1 MPFLKD
7 KNNNIPVSKTNI
19 NDSKNFI
26 NLNNLSFFINSI
38 NKIAGYLCAFIVVLM
53 TLNVFL
59 VVVLRYLFGISF
71 IWMQE
76 TYVWMHA
83 YIFMLGAGFTYLN
96 DDHVRIDI
104 IYRTASQ
111 NYRAIVDLIG
121 NVFLLLPFLYIIWS
135 YSFPFVYKSWQMNEI
150 SREAGGLSMLYLLKL
165 AILLFVILLFI
176 QSVSKIINNFLN
188 LIKK

>member
-1 MPFLKD
+1 M
-7 KNNNIPVSKTNI
+7 
-19 NDSKNFI
+19 FI
-26 NLNNLSFFINSI
+26 NVLKNLSSTISYI
-38 NKIAGYLCAFIVVLM
+38 NKIAGFISAIIVVLM
-53 TLNVFL
+53 SLNVFL

-104 IYRTASQ
+104 IYRSSSKLYKAL
-111 NYRAIVDLIG
+111 VDSIG
-121 NVFLLLPFLYIIWS
+121 IIFLLLPFLYIIWNFS
-135 YSFPFVYKSWQMNEI
+135 YPFVYKSWQMNEI

-165 AILLFVILLFI
+165 AILIFVILLSI
-176 QSVSKIINNFLN
+176 QAIAKIINNFIN
-188 LIKK
+188 IIQK

>member
-1 MPFLKD
+1 MIENYLI
-7 KNNNIPVSKTNI
+7 NITKS
-19 NDSKNFI
+19 I
-26 NLNNLSFFINSI
+26 NLI
-38 NKIAGYLCAFIVVLM
+38 NKFAGAICAFLVVLM
-53 TLNVFL
+53 SVNVFL
-59 VVVLRYLFGISF
+59 VVILRYLFGISF

-104 IYRTASQ
+104 LYKSSSPIYRAS
-111 NYRAIVDLIG
+111 VDLFG
-121 NVFLLLPFLYIIWS
+121 NIFLLLPFLYIIWT
-135 YSFPFVYKSWQMNEI
+135 YSFPFVYKSFQMNEI

-176 QSVSKIINNFLN
+176 QAVSKIINNFLYI
-188 LIKK
+188 LKK